1 MPPGA
6 HPRLTSTSR
15 PSGQER
21 FGFFSGKDVF
31 LGPCRWLAG
40 SRLATVVMPGG
51 FCQPLFRAVCQAAG
65 GTGQPSRSGDPLV
78 SGAPCCVGPWQGPKA
93 PVPPALRQRGPGGAP
108 SWPGAAAVRRT
119 LPSRPPASGLLVEI
133 LLALHPEFSFSRATE
148 GSHRPERP
156 SAGPHGGA
164 ACSPRG
170 GAPFS
175 VCRGDLRL
183 EAAGPPREE
192 TRPPSCQNCSLCA
205 LPLTNRG
212 RHGDF
217 PPRGARGRM
226 PAPPWPLPRGGWEGS
241 GVAERA
247 DVLVCGAR
255 ARSPGAP
262 ASRPRGKC
270 RARAAHAR
278 GQEGSRVPPGG
289 VRVSGGRPGSALLVL
304 PWRRAGVGQSAQGRE
319 APGRHL
325 RRLPP
330 SKSPKRFVRPA
341 VPRPAAEAHF
351 GTGGQPRPRDKRG
364 PRAAGFCPAPR
375 PRPDWTFVNA

>member
-1 MPPGA
+1 MFMNMMASVSGPLGQVWRSWWGEEACGLGA
-6 HPRLTSTSR
+6 SVMRPRLFR
-15 PSGQER
+15 KARDPDAWQWAGGWHAPWGPPQAYFHLQALWAGAVWVFLWKR
-21 FGFFSGKDVF
+21 RF

-78 SGAPCCVGPWQGPKA
+78 SGAPCCGGPWQGPKA

-164 ACSPRG
+164 ACSPRR

-192 TRPPSCQNCSLCA
+192 TRPPSCQNCSLC
-205 LPLTNRG
+205 
-212 RHGDF
+212 
-217 PPRGARGRM
+217 
-226 PAPPWPLPRGGWEGS
+226 
-241 GVAERA
+241 
-247 DVLVCGAR
+247 
-255 ARSPGAP
+255 
-262 ASRPRGKC
+262 
-270 RARAAHAR
+270 
-278 GQEGSRVPPGG
+278 
-289 VRVSGGRPGSALLVL
+289 
-304 PWRRAGVGQSAQGRE
+304 
-319 APGRHL
+319 
-325 RRLPP
+325 
-330 SKSPKRFVRPA
+330 
-341 VPRPAAEAHF
+341 PAA
-351 GTGGQPRPRDKRG
+351 D
-364 PRAAGFCPAPR
+364 
-375 PRPDWTFVNA
+375 